1 MRARKSAIRHPS
13 GVTLQ
18 TPLLVPSFSS
28 KGFQFNKDGESEIT
42 IALGITSEVLYES
55 MLISA
60 YDLFH
65 GHIQKPTDLKGLPN
79 VVFLDSGGYE
89 TSDEHELSSVFR
101 HLVPVKE
108 WDESKLKTLLD
119 SWPPHIPAV
128 FVNFDHGSVRKP
140 LKVQIA
146 SAWKLLKKYPDQL
159 HDIILKPETK
169 NQAYIQLPS
178 VLSLAGELG
187 KFHII
192 GFTEKELGSSILA
205 RMEMIAR
212 IRYAL
217 DEAKVSAPIHVF
229 GSLDPISSCL
239 YFLAGAEIFDGLTWL
254 RYSYLNGMTVYVQN
268 FGAVE
273 LDVNERDKTVRDAGL
288 VHNLIQLRKL
298 QNEMNAFLLD
308 HDFNVFTH
316 HSELLRKAYD
326 SLSAKM
332 GGRE

>member
-1 MRARKSAIRHPS
+1 MRARKSAVRHPS

-18 TPLLVPSFSS
+18 TPLLIPSFSS
-28 KGFQFNKDGESEIT
+28 KGFQFNRNGQSEIT

-65 GHIQKPTDLKGLPN
+65 GYIPKPTDLKGLPN
-79 VVFLDSGGYE
+79 IIFLDSGGYE
-89 TSDEHELSSVFR
+89 TSDEHELSAVFR
-101 HLVPVKE
+101 HSVPVKE
-108 WDESKLKTLLD
+108 WDEPKLKTVLD

-140 LKVQIA
+140 FKAQIA
-146 SAWKLLKKYPDQL
+146 GAWKFLKKYPDQL
-159 HDIILKPETK
+159 HDIILKPEKKT
-169 NQAYIQLPS
+169 QAYIQLSS
-178 VLSLAGELG
+178 VLGAVHELG
-187 KFHII
+187 KFHLI
-192 GFTEKELGSSILA
+192 GFTEKELGNSILA

-212 IRYAL
+212 IRSAL
-217 DEAKVSAPIHVF
+217 DEANVSAPIHVF

-288 VHNLIQLRKL
+288 IHNLVQLRKL
-298 QNEMNAFLLD
+298 QNEMNAFLLE
-308 HDFNVFTH
+308 HDFSVFTN
-316 HSELLRKAYD
+316 HSALLKRAYD

-332 GGRE
+332 GGRR

>member
-42 IALGITSEVLYES
+42 IALEITSEVLYES
-55 MLISA
+55 MLVSA
-60 YDLFH
+60 YDLFY
-65 GHIQKPTDLKGLPN
+65 GHIPRLTDLRGLPD
-79 VVFLDSGGYE
+79 VILLDSGGYE

-101 HLVPVKE
+101 HAVPIRD
-108 WDESKLKTLLD
+108 WDEPKLKMVLD
-119 SWPPHIPAV
+119 SWPPHVPAI
-128 FVNFDHGSVRKP
+128 FVNFDHGKVRKP

-146 SAWKLLKKYPDQL
+146 TAHKLLKKYPDQL
-159 HDIILKPETK
+159 HDVILKPEKKT
-169 NQAYIQLPS
+169 QLYIQLSS
-178 VLSLAGELG
+178 VLSLASELG

-192 GFTEKELGSSILA
+192 GFTEKELGNSILN

-212 IRYAL
+212 IRSAL
-217 DEAKVSAPIHVF
+217 DEANVSAPIHVF
-229 GSLDPISSCL
+229 GSLDPVSSCL

-254 RYSYLNGMTVYVQN
+254 RYSYLNGMAVYVQN

-288 VHNLIQLRKL
+288 VHNLVQLRKL
-298 QNEMNAFLLD
+298 QGEMNAFLLE
-308 HDFNVFTH
+308 HDFSVFTH
-316 HSELLRKAYD
+316 HSELLKKAYD

-332 GGRE
+332 GGRK

>member
-1 MRARKSAIRHPS
+1 MRARKSTIRHPS
-13 GVTLQ
+13 GVNVE

-42 IALGITSEVLYES
+42 IALDITSEILYES

-60 YDLFH
+60 YDIYH
-65 GHIQKPTDLKGLPN
+65 KNIPKPGTLKGLPD

-101 HLVPVKE
+101 HAVPIE
-108 WDESKLKTLLD
+108 AWDESKLKQVFD
-119 SWPPHIPAV
+119 EWPPQIPAI
-128 FVNFDHGSVRKP
+128 FVNFDHGLVRKP
-140 LKVQIA
+140 LKTQITNA
-146 SAWKLLKKYPDQL
+146 HDLLKKYPDHL

-169 NQAYIQLPS
+169 EQSYIQLAS
-178 VLSLAGELG
+178 VMSLASELG

-192 GFTEKELGSSILA
+192 GFTEKELGNSILA

-212 IRYAL
+212 IRSAL
-217 DEAKVSAPIHVF
+217 DDAKVSAPIHVF

-239 YFLAGAEIFDGLTWL
+239 YFLAGAEVFDGLTWL
-254 RYSYLNGMTVYVQN
+254 RYSYLGGMTVYVQN

-273 LDVNERDKTVRDAGL
+273 LDINERDKTVRDAGL
-288 VHNLIQLRKL
+288 LHNLIQLRKL
-298 QNEMNAFLLD
+298 QNEMNAFLLEE
-308 HDFNVFTH
+308 DFSAFTY
-316 HSELLRKAYD
+316 HSELLRKAYN

-332 GGRE
+332 GGRK